1 MFFSSGE
8 GAYINF
14 RQRGIRLKIS
24 DGIFLL
30 EVFEVK
36 KIANKIGGERGIRTP
51 ERVAPLTVFETA
63 AFGHSA
69 ISPQ

>member
-1 MFFSSGE
+1 MYLIVGL
-8 GAYINF
+8 GNPG
-14 RQRGIRLKIS
+14 RQYEATRHNMGFDVKNNDSELKK
-24 DGIFLL
+24 DRK
-30 EVFEVK
+30 E
-36 KIANKIGGERGIRTP
+36 IGGERGIRTP